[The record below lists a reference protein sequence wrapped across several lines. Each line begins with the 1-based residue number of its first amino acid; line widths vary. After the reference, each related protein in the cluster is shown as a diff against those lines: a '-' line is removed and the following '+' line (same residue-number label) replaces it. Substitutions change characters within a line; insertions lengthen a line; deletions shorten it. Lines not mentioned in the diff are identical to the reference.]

1 MNHCRVYMRAYLS
14 LRLLATKVTSLSLYY
29 LLYYRGCV
37 APHSTLS
44 LSLSLSVCLVVVLIC
59 ALTVWTRCHR
69 SQAACYRR
77 CGDVITLINY

>member
-1 MNHCRVYMRAYLS
+1 MNHCRVYMRVYLS

-44 LSLSLSVCLVVVLIC
+44 LSLSLRLFGGGPHLCTDCVDEVPQVSGGLLQ
-59 ALTVWTRCHR
+59 AVW
-69 SQAACYRR
+69 
-77 CGDVITLINY
+77 